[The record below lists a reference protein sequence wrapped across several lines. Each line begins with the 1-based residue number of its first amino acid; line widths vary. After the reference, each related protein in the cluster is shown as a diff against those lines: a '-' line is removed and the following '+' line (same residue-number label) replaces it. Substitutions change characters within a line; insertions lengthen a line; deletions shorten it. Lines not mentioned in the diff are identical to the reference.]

1 VTDGVGPDARL
12 SEVSFDGQAV
22 VGAAGRAII
31 VTDGDGT
38 IVSWN
43 REAEHLYGWAEP
55 EVVGSDVRDILVP
68 EAMLP
73 QARDIRA
80 TIRSG
85 QTWEGDFTVRRRNGV
100 VIPIR
105 LVDAPIHD
113 DDGNLLGI
121 VGISED
127 LTAQR
132 LLEAEM
138 RDRTTALRVSLDA
151 GRLGT
156 WRWDMSSQMVVWD
169 NAMERLFGLTPGSF
183 DGTFETYV
191 SMLHPDD
198 RDDVLGQLNEA
209 LAARSDYSFQ
219 HRVIWPDGTVRWLE
233 CRGAVTVDLAGE
245 PTGSMGCVADITD
258 VVLDR
263 ERTEGAARQLAALS
277 KASVAIASSLSL
289 AQVIDEVTDAGRH
302 IIGCNRVDIVTD
314 AEPRPGTLVAP
325 LTQRD
330 GASLGALRCAG
341 IAGGRFSAEDE
352 AVLVQLAHMA
362 SAAIENARLYEAE
375 QRARRR
381 TDELSQSLQAGL
393 LPVLGRH
400 DGVRVTT
407 RYRPGEER
415 LLLGGDFVDAVATPG
430 GHLGFCIGDV
440 SGHGPAQ
447 AAIGAGLR
455 AAWRA
460 LALSGDDPAAWLA
473 GLARVFA
480 AGEVSDELFVTMI
493 TGVVD
498 ADARRATLVCAGHP
512 DPILLGDRASLVEIT
527 GGPPLGIAGDPAPTV
542 EVALPER
549 WGLLLYTDG
558 LFEGRAVPGASERLG
573 QDALVSWLS
582 HRSGRVA
589 ETDLDDLIAYV
600 EGANG
605 APVDDDL
612 AILLLRAAE

>member
-1 VTDGVGPDARL
+1 MTDGVGPDARL
-12 SEVSFDGQAV
+12 SEVPFDGQAV
-22 VGAAGRAII
+22 VAAAGRAII
-31 VTDGDGT
+31 VTDADGI

-43 REAEHLYGWAEP
+43 REAEHLYGWAEH
-55 EVVGSDVRDILVP
+55 EVVGCDVREILVP

-85 QTWEGDFTVRRRNGV
+85 QNWEGDFTVRRRNGV
-100 VIPIR
+100 IIPIR

-127 LTAQR
+127 VTAQR

-156 WRWDMSSQMVVWD
+156 WRWDMASQTVVWD
-169 NAMERLFGLTPGSF
+169 HTIERLYGLTPGSF
-183 DGTFETYV
+183 DGTFRTYV
-191 SMLHPDD
+191 SLLHPDD
-198 RDDVLGQLNEA
+198 RDDVLRQVNEA
-209 LAARSDYSFQ
+209 LAATSDYHVE

-233 CRGAVTVDLAGE
+233 GRGAVTVNLAGE
-245 PTGSMGCVADITD
+245 PTGSVGCVADITD
-258 VVLDR
+258 VVLTR
-263 ERTEGAARQLAALS
+263 QRTEGAARQLAALAE
-277 KASVAIASSLSL
+277 ASVAIASSLSL

-302 IIGCNRVDIVTD
+302 IIGCNRVDIVTA
-314 AEPRPGTLVAP
+314 AEPRPGTLLAP
-325 LTQRD
+325 LIQRD
-330 GASLGALRCAG
+330 GAPLGALRCAG
-341 IAGGRFSAEDE
+341 IAGGAFSAEDE

-381 TDELSQSLQAGL
+381 TDELSESLQAGL
-393 LPVLGRH
+393 LPVLGHH
-400 DGVRVTT
+400 DGVRVAS

-473 GLARVFA
+473 GLTRVFA
-480 AGEVSDELFVTMI
+480 AGEVSNELFVTMI

-498 ADARRATLVCAGHP
+498 TEAHRATLVRAGHP
-512 DPILLGDRASLVEIT
+512 APILLGAGASLLEIT
-527 GGPPLGIAGDPAPTV
+527 GGPPLGIDGDPAPAV
-542 EVALPER
+542 EVDLPEQ
-549 WGLLLYTDG
+549 WGLLLHTDG
-558 LFEGRAVPGASERLG
+558 LFEGRAVPGATERLG
-573 QDALVSWLS
+573 QDALVSWLAR
-582 HRSGRVA
+582 RSERIA
-589 ETDLDDLIAYV
+589 DTDLDDLIAYV
-600 EGANG
+600 EWANG
-605 APVDDDL
+605 APVDDDV